1 MVAVKSRDAAY
12 ARAHPRTAALLAGLG
27 AIVVWFLLSRSH
39 YFTRFTEASFDP
51 YYWPRRW
58 ALLPHVAAGG
68 TAISTGL
75 VQLWLGLTGRTGP
88 LHKALGRIYVGA
100 IAVGAPAGLYLAA
113 SIPGHLDY
121 KAGLFGLDLAW
132 VVTTSMAMLAI
143 KRRDIAQHRAWM
155 MRSYTVTFGFA
166 TYRIIYW
173 WLAPHIAMPHDDVA
187 DQLSVI
193 MAWACWSV
201 PLMGTEVALQLRAM
215 RPARRPA
222 TVRPAVRVVE
232 LSEAA

>member
-1 MVAVKSRDAAY
+1 MPLMRG
-12 ARAHPRTAALLAGLG
+12 RTLPRTAALLAGLG

-100 IAVGAPAGLYLAA
+100 IAGRAGGPLPRGEHPRAARRQGRSVGL
-113 SIPGHLDY
+113 H
-121 KAGLFGLDLAW
+121 LAW
-132 VVTTSMAMLAI
+132 VVTTSMPTLAI
-143 KRRDIAQHRAWM
+143 KRRDTPSTARGRRA
-155 MRSYTVTFGFA
+155 A
-166 TYRIIYW
+166 I
-173 WLAPHIAMPHDDVA
+173 P
-187 DQLSVI
+187 
-193 MAWACWSV
+193 
-201 PLMGTEVALQLRAM
+201 
-215 RPARRPA
+215 
-222 TVRPAVRVVE
+222 
-232 LSEAA
+232 